1 MPKIAPSILAA
12 DLSRLAEAAH
22 ALDKAKA
29 DYIHIDVMDG
39 HFVPAL
45 TFGEQITEAISKNTK
60 IPLDVH
66 LMVAT
71 PEREVPKYFALKP
84 EFITFHYEAT
94 TAPIRLANEI
104 RKHGIK
110 PGLALNPR
118 TPISA
123 LADLIASFDLI
134 LFMSIEPG
142 YYGQKFIESS
152 WQRLDQLKLLKE
164 RERER
169 GHRVEIE
176 IDGGITDQN
185 CREVT
190 AKGVD
195 ILVSGS
201 YLFQGNMIERI
212 EILRGGKS

>member
-1 MPKIAPSILAA
+1 MAKISPSILAA
-12 DLSRLAEAAH
+12 DLSHLAEATH
-22 ALDKAKA
+22 ALEKAKA
-29 DYIHIDVMDG
+29 DFIHIDVMDG

-45 TFGEQITEAISKNTK
+45 TFGEQVTEAIAKNTK

-123 LADLIASFDLI
+123 LVDLMPSFDLI

-164 RERER
+164 REHAL
-169 GHRVEIE
+169 GHRIEIE
-176 IDGGITDQN
+176 IDGGVTNQN
-185 CREVT
+185 CRDIVS
-190 AKGVD
+190 KGVD

-201 YLFQGNMIERI
+201 YLFQGDMMERI
-212 EILRGGKS
+212 ETLRGGK